1 MRSKRVL
8 GAIALI
14 AIVVAA
20 ISFAVVDVSTSAASG
35 CLDSNSPCT
44 DTIVPPIAVGC
55 AVVGAFALIAAAIPA
70 VTWIVHAFSS
80 QHAAKHTDV
89 DYSRPPSAPVR
100 ADEDDVSAAG

>member
-35 CLDSNSPCT
+35 CLDSVAPCVEKQ
-44 DTIVPPIAVGC
+44 VPPVAVIA
-55 AVVGAFALIAAAIPA
+55 AVIGAIALIAAVVPT
-70 VTWIVHAFSS
+70 VTWLVHAYSS
-80 QHAAKHTDV
+80 QHAVKHTEV
-89 DYSRPPSAPVR
+89 DYSRLPSAPVR
-100 ADEDDVSAAG
+100 DDEDEFTIT

>member
-1 MRSKRVL
+1 VL

-35 CLDSNSPCT
+35 CLDSGAPCT
-44 DTIVPPIAVGC
+44 EKQVPAVAVIA
-55 AVVGAFALIAAAIPA
+55 AVIGAIALIAAVIPT
-70 VTWIVHAFSS
+70 VTWLVHAFSS

-89 DYSRPPSAPVR
+89 DYSRLPSAPVR
-100 ADEDDVSAAG
+100 DEDEFTVG

>member
-8 GAIALI
+8 GAIALV

-35 CLDSNSPCT
+35 CLDSNAPCT
-44 DTIVPPIAVGC
+44 GTVVPPV
-55 AVVGAFALIAAAIPA
+55 AVVCAIIGSIALIAAAIPT
-70 VTWIVHAFSS
+70 VTWLVHAFSS

-89 DYSRPPSAPVR
+89 DYSRLPSARVR
-100 ADEDDVSAAG
+100 ADEDDITVG

>member
-35 CLDSNSPCT
+35 CLDSVAPCT
-44 DTIVPPIAVGC
+44 EKQVPPMAVIA
-55 AVVGAFALIAAAIPA
+55 AVIGAIALIAAVIPT
-70 VTWIVHAFSS
+70 VTWLVHAFSS

-89 DYSRPPSAPVR
+89 DYSRLPTAPVR
-100 ADEDDVSAAG
+100 DEDEFTVG